1 MTYETKK
8 QGTHDIVYA
17 TLLMTYATL
26 LLPSVEVEEYGA
38 GFIEPPLDLIGNELK
53 RELKEVPLWQ
63 QHYDKLQK
71 QDLQEKNSQT
81 DSFAGALLTAST
93 LKVMA
98 YEEICGEACIKAPWF
113 GRKAINI
120 LHVHMHGV
128 SSSHRQQRPVGCNS
142 VRAPGLPSNLPPV
155 EPTGVTLIPRQP
167 HPAAAVATAALQGQ
181 DLWPPLAAAPRL
193 TTASAWAADPSLEP
207 DQLLPKTPE
216 ETLLADTSGMPSLDP
231 EGSQHQSA
239 VFEAWTKNPVV
250 DEGTFP
256 IVVHLPYHTLT
267 SYKHSFA
274 HLPLLHTCHS
284 TPRPRSIT
292 LQAPCDLSIPWAME
306 LTIRG

>member
-1 MTYETKK
+1 MTYELNQTKE
-8 QGTHDIVYA
+8 QEIHDVVYGSIYE
-17 TLLMTYATL
+17 TS
-26 LLPSVEVEEYGA
+26 LLPSVEVEKYGA
-38 GFIEPPLDLIGNELK
+38 GFTELPLDLIGNELK

-63 QHYDKLQK
+63 QHYDKPQK
-71 QDLQEKNSQT
+71 QVLQEENSQANG
-81 DSFAGALLTAST
+81 FAGVQLTAFAMKMIT
-93 LKVMA
+93 
-98 YEEICGEACIKAPWF
+98 YEELNGKACIKASWF
-113 GRKAINI
+113 GREMSNTLCIY
-120 LHVHMHGV
+120 MHGI

-155 EPTGVTLIPRQP
+155 EPTGVTLLPRQP

-216 ETLLADTSGMPSLDP
+216 ETLLADTSGMPSLEP

-239 VFEAWTKNPVV
+239 VFEAWTKNPLV

-256 IVVHLPYHTLT
+256 VVVHLPYHTLT